1 MLTTKTLFAMFA
13 MVQLSLVGCS
23 KESSSTG
30 SGSGGTAASATGA
43 TGTTGESTPA
53 KATKNLTFA
62 LVSHA
67 NAGDK
72 FWDVVKNGE
81 EQAGKDL
88 GVKVTYQ
95 GSGDPQKQAQLIDV
109 AVSQKV
115 DGLIVSMAN
124 PEALRPS
131 IQKAVQAGIPVITIN
146 SGAEKSAELGAMT
159 HVGQTEKV
167 AGEAAGARLAKKGLK
182 HVLCIIHEA
191 GNVGLEERCAGAK
204 RTLEGGKVVNLQVSV
219 SDLASATS
227 TIAAKLQSDP
237 SIDGALTLNN
247 AVAGAAVNA
256 IAQANRP
263 TVALATFDVDAT
275 ILQNI
280 SAGKIFFAIDQQ
292 PYLQGYLPV
301 TFLNLYR
308 MNGTTVGGGQPVLTG
323 PGFIDKANAELV
335 QKYIQ
340 QGAR

>member
-1 MLTTKTLFAMFA
+1 MPTTKTLFAMLA
-13 MVQLSLVGCS
+13 LVPLTVVGCS
-23 KESSSTG
+23 KED
-30 SGSGGTAASATGA
+30 SGGAGAGANASAASATGA
-43 TGTTGESTPA
+43 ASAAAPA
-53 KATKNLTFA
+53 KSTKDLTFA

-67 NAGDK
+67 NPGDK

-95 GSGDPQKQAQLIDV
+95 GSGDPQKQAQLVDN

-124 PEALRPS
+124 PEALRSS
-131 IQKAVQAGIPVITIN
+131 IQKATQAGIPVITIN
-146 SGAEKSAELGAMT
+146 SGAEKSADVGAMT

-167 AGEAAGARLAKKGLK
+167 AGQAAGARLAKKGLK
-182 HVLCIIHEA
+182 HVICVIHEA
-191 GNVGLEERCAGAK
+191 GNVGLEERCAAAK
-204 RTLEGGKVVNLQVSV
+204 QAFGGGRVDNLQVAV
-219 SDLASATS
+219 SDLSTATS
-227 TIAAKLQSDP
+227 TIAAKLQSDT

-247 AVAGAAVNA
+247 GVASAAVKA

-263 TVALATFDVDAT
+263 TVTLATFDVDAN
-275 ILQNI
+275 ILSSI
-280 SAGKIFFAIDQQ
+280 ASDKIFFAIDQQ

-308 MNGTTVGGGQPVLTG
+308 TNGTTVGGGQPVLTG
-323 PGFIDKANAELV
+323 PGFIDKSNVEQV
-335 QKYIQ
+335 QKYVQ

>member
-1 MLTTKTLFAMFA
+1 MKSCLALFALIPLA
-13 MVQLSLVGCS
+13 LLGCD
-23 KESSSTG
+23 KETPQ
-30 SGSGGTAASATGA
+30 A
-43 TGTTGESTPA
+43 TGTGAAASTGAAAAAPEAA
-53 KATKNLTFA
+53 KPTKNLTFA

-95 GSGDPQKQAQLIDV
+95 GSGDPQKQAQLIDA

-124 PEALRPS
+124 PEALRGS
-131 IQKAVQAGIPVITIN
+131 IQKAVAAGIPVITIN

-159 HVGQTEKV
+159 HVGQTEKI

-182 HVLCIIHEA
+182 HVLCVIHEA
-191 GNVGLEERCAGAK
+191 GNVGLEERCAGVK
-204 RTLEGGKVVNLQVSV
+204 QTLTGGKVDNLQVSV
-219 SDLASATS
+219 SDLASATT
-227 TIAAKLQSDP
+227 TISAKLQSDP
-237 SIDGALTLNN
+237 TIDGALTLNN
-247 AVAGAAVNA
+247 AVATAAVNA
-256 IAQANRP
+256 AAQAKRP
-263 TVALATFDVDAT
+263 NVTLATFDVDGTVLA
-275 ILQNI
+275 NI
-280 SAGKIFFAIDQQ
+280 ADGKLFFAIDQQ

-308 MNGTTVGGGQPVLTG
+308 TNGTTVGGGQPVLTG
-323 PGFIDKANAELV
+323 PGFIDKDNVAQV
-335 QKYIQ
+335 QKYVA

>member
-1 MLTTKTLFAMFA
+1 MPTTKTLFAMFA
-13 MVQLSLVGCS
+13 LSLSMVGCS
-23 KESSSTG
+23 KDEAPAA
-30 SGSGGTAASATGA
+30 GTPGAA
-43 TGTTGESTPA
+43 TGTAGATSEPSKAA
-53 KATKNLTFA
+53 KNFTFA

-67 NAGDK
+67 NPGDK

-95 GSGDPQKQAQLIDV
+95 GSGDPQKQAQLIEL
-109 AVSQKV
+109 AVTQKV

-124 PEALRPS
+124 PEALRAS

-146 SGAEKSAELGAMT
+146 SGAEKSADLGAVT
-159 HVGQTEKV
+159 HVGQTEKI
-167 AGEAAGARLAKKGLK
+167 AGQAAGAKLAKKGLK
-182 HVLCIIHEA
+182 HVICVIHEA

-204 RTLEGGKVVNLQVSV
+204 QALGAQVDNLQVSV

-256 IAQANRP
+256 ITQANRP
-263 TVALATFDVDAT
+263 TVTLSTFDVDAN
-275 ILQNI
+275 ILSNI
-280 SAGKIFFAIDQQ
+280 ASGKILFAIDQQ

-308 MNGTTVGGGQPVLTG
+308 TNGTTVGGGQPVLTG
-323 PGFIDKANAELV
+323 PGFIDKSNVEQV
-335 QKYIQ
+335 QKYVQ

>member
-1 MLTTKTLFAMFA
+1 MLTTRTIFATIA
-13 MVQLSLVGCS
+13 LSLSMAGCS
-23 KESSSTG
+23 KESSPVAGAGASTSTG
-30 SGSGGTAASATGA
+30 ASEPSKAAAAKSA
-43 TGTTGESTPA
+43 
-53 KATKNLTFA
+53 TFA

-67 NAGDK
+67 NPGDK

-95 GSGDPQKQAQLIDV
+95 GSGDPQKQSQLIDL

-124 PEALRPS
+124 PEALRSS

-146 SGAEKSAELGAMT
+146 SGAEKSAELGAIT
-159 HVGQTEKV
+159 HVGQTEKI
-167 AGEAAGARLAKKGLK
+167 AGQAAGARMAKKGLK
-182 HVLCIIHEA
+182 HVICVIHEA

-204 RTLEGGKVVNLQVSV
+204 QALGAQLDNLQVSV

-227 TIAAKLQSDP
+227 TIVAKLQSDP

-247 AVAGAAVNA
+247 AVAGAAANA
-256 IAQANRP
+256 IAQSNR
-263 TVALATFDVDAT
+263 TNVTLSTFDVDAN
-275 ILQNI
+275 ILANI
-280 SAGKIFFAIDQQ
+280 ASGKILFAIDQQ

-308 MNGTTVGGGQPVLTG
+308 TNGTTVGGGQPVLTG
-323 PGFIDKANAELV
+323 PGFIDKGNVEQV
-335 QKYIQ
+335 QKYVQ

>member
-1 MLTTKTLFAMFA
+1 MFA
-13 MVQLSLVGCS
+13 LFQIALVGCNR
-23 KESSSTG
+23 ESSAVAGAGTSTTG
-30 SGSGGTAASATGA
+30 ASANGA
-43 TGTTGESTPA
+43 AEPA
-53 KATKNLTFA
+53 KPAKNLTFA

-95 GSGDPQKQAQLIDV
+95 GSGDPQKQSQLIDA

-124 PEALRPS
+124 PEALRAS

-146 SGAEKSAELGAMT
+146 SGAEKSADLGAMT
-159 HVGQTEKV
+159 HVGQTEKI
-167 AGEAAGARLAKKGLK
+167 AGEAAGARLAKKGLH
-182 HVLCIIHEA
+182 HVLCVIHEA

-204 RTLEGGKVVNLQVSV
+204 QSLAGGKVDNLQVSV

-227 TIAAKLQSDP
+227 TIAAKLQSDTT
-237 SIDGALTLNN
+237 IDGALTLNN
-247 AVAGAAVNA
+247 AVATAAVNA
-256 IAQANRP
+256 IAQAKRP
-263 TVALATFDVDAT
+263 TVTLATFDVDAT
-275 ILQNI
+275 VMSNIASDKIL
-280 SAGKIFFAIDQQ
+280 FAIDQQ

-308 MNGTTVGGGQPVLTG
+308 TVGTTVGGGQPVLTG
-323 PGFIDKANAELV
+323 PGFIEKSNVEQV
-335 QKYIQ
+335 QKYAQ